1 MEQRLIDA
9 NCLLTE
15 KMKTKYYHLKNGDIA
30 IPIIDIEHAPTVEAI
45 SKKDLQKAINKINK
59 CSLGKWYVGRT
70 DGKSEEVVLLEDV
83 LNILTDLLNK
93 GANNENN

>member
-9 NCLLTE
+9 NLIPLDVE
-15 KMKTKYYHLKNGDIA
+15 YDDIKN
-30 IPIIDIEHAPTVEAI
+30 APTVEAI
-45 SKKDLQKAINKINK
+45 AKKDLQKATNKIIK

-70 DGKSEEVVLLEDV
+70 DGKSEEVVLLEEV

-93 GANNENN
+93 G